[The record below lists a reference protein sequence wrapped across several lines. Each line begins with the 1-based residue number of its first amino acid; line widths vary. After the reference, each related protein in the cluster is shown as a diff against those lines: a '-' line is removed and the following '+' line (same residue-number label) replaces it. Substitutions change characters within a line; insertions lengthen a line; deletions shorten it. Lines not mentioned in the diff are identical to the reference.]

1 MNQNEST
8 RRSHIEKGKKL
19 LSVPWKSICSSG
31 GDGKRSDGINSNSGG
46 NNGNNICGSSSR
58 SSGSNNNNE
67 VVVCSLLVLD
77 SLHYRWS
84 RAPRGVGSPDWR
96 RR

>member
-1 MNQNEST
+1 MVT
-8 RRSHIEKGKKL
+8 I
-19 LSVPWKSICSSG
+19 SVVVVVVVVV
-31 GDGKRSDGINSNSGG
+31 
-46 NNGNNICGSSSR
+46 
-58 SSGSNNNNE
+58 NNNNE
-67 VVVCSLLVLD
+67 VVLCSLLVLD